1 MRTNSEEAT
10 KYMEETNFRSNSLEQ
25 RPKKNYF
32 DTEIKENKYNGAENN
47 NLFSKNADEKSN
59 HFSARNIF
67 GSKKNSIENNN
78 TNNSKKKNLFS
89 SKKVKDP
96 RTKELFDYE
105 GYEGFNCFPCERTV
119 KKNKKE
125 IDELNNE
132 LNSLL
137 KNKNIIEN
145 NLNKLPSKV
154 KSINIMR
161 QKRELNNKIK
171 ITENKINEIRF
182 KLKKLMKGT

>member
-1 MRTNSEEAT
+1 
-10 KYMEETNFRSNSLEQ
+10 MEY
-25 RPKKNYF
+25 NY
-32 DTEIKENKYNGAENN
+32 
-47 NLFSKNADEKSN
+47 
-59 HFSARNIF
+59 
-67 GSKKNSIENNN
+67 
-78 TNNSKKKNLFS
+78 TNNSKKKFFLS
-89 SKKVKDP
+89 SKKIKDP

-137 KNKNIIEN
+137 KNKNIIESS
-145 NLNKLPSKV
+145 LNKLPSKA

-171 ITENKINEIRF
+171 ITENKINVIRF
-182 KLKKLMKGT
+182 KIKKLMKGT